1 MECNRDEAERAK
13 ELAEKKFLAKDVA
26 GAKKFAIKARS
37 LYPRI
42 DGISQLLA
50 TIDVFIYADNKIN
63 GEVDWYGVLGV
74 NPLDAEDVIRKKY
87 RKLVLM
93 LHPDKNKANGANGAF
108 LLVTEAWELL
118 SDKTKRSA
126 YDRITSIHRS
136 QHNVQSQ
143 CASPAAQ
150 NGFHNSTE
158 GSEKKVPQ
166 HNSSSVHPKFHN
178 KKTAS
183 NDSSKPAQTN
193 TVPPSSNKQKP
204 SNASVPPHEYKPNT
218 VPPASYKHNG
228 HTAPVSSHEEK
239 SSTSPPSPKQKP
251 KTRPG
256 SYQKQKPRKVPVAS
270 QKSDWVPNPR
280 QEPKRTASFLSAC
293 HECKN
298 QYYCPVIYIN
308 QDLLCRDC
316 FNEVFHGRKPC

>member
-13 ELAEKKFLAKDVA
+13 EIAEKKFLANDVA

-74 NPLDAEDVIRKKY
+74 NPLDTEDVIRKSF

-93 LHPDKNKANGANGAF
+93 LHPDKNNASGANGAF
-108 LLVTEAWELL
+108 LLVSEAWELL

-126 YDRITSIHRS
+126 YDRITSLHRS
-136 QHNVQSQ
+136 QHNVQPQ
-143 CASPAAQ
+143 CASTTAAPPPAPAQ

-166 HNSSSVHPKFHN
+166 DNCK

-183 NDSSKPAQTN
+183 NDSSKPPYGP
-193 TVPPSSNKQKP
+193 PPSRNKQ
-204 SNASVPPHEYKPNT
+204 SAVPHPLTN
-218 VPPASYKHNG
+218 
-228 HTAPVSSHEEK
+228 
-239 SSTSPPSPKQKP
+239 
-251 KTRPG
+251 
-256 SYQKQKPRKVPVAS
+256 
-270 QKSDWVPNPR
+270 
-280 QEPKRTASFLSAC
+280 
-293 HECKN
+293 KN
-298 QYYCPVIYIN
+298 QLMPLVLHLMNIN
-308 QDLLCRDC
+308 PTQFLLRLI
-316 FNEVFHGRKPC
+316 NIIEVLLHVMNINPTQFLLRLINTIEVLLHFFIPQREIVHFYSIS